1 MISINLPLTTV
12 IDYYT
17 LNTDCV
23 AAVDTTYASKE
34 EVFNLVPSCSIVT
47 FAIGPFTF

>member
-17 LNTDCV
+17 INTDCV
-23 AAVDTTYASKE
+23 EHPDSQIQVVRCNIDLSAR
-34 EVFNLVPSCSIVT
+34 
-47 FAIGPFTF
+47 AIFV